1 MTREESERN
10 IEIGDIRLVLYDELS
25 ELIKKN
31 KDKKLIY
38 VEGAK
43 LLDLFKHIGA
53 LLDNEYDDIKNLLFE
68 LVLGKRSKSEVIKIT
83 DGILFL
89 FTDDYYVEWGEYDE

>member
-1 MTREESERN
+1 MTREESERK
-10 IEIGDIRLVLYDELS
+10 IEIGDIRVVLYDELS

-38 VEGAK
+38 VDGVK
-43 LLDLFKHIGA
+43 LLDLFKHIGV
-53 LLDNEYDDIKNLLFE
+53 LLDDEYDDIKNLLFE

-89 FTDDYYVEWGEYDE
+89 FTDDYYTEWGAYDE